1 MKLFSEERK
10 ENYMNILAE
19 QMISYLSTIQN
30 SIDEYINNIEYA
42 TNKHEKR
49 KVKRTLLFEE
59 KMRKLK
65 KETKQ
70 KISECK
76 YRTEKDLAFIL
87 FLFEKIK
94 GLEKCFSSIDVKY
107 DSLKNELNKKKEYKY
122 PFSSIENPAKELEM
136 IFNKVAELETELIK
150 KRGIF
155 RRINRADKY
164 AEISYL
170 VNHSNDLY
178 EKTIKDLYEE
188 YYFYLSKWIK
198 SAKSEILQLE
208 ESKKQELQ
216 RLNSQYLSK
225 IEEAGNT
232 LKNELDLKASSKL
245 LHKTTIT
252 INSQEPNLSLYT
264 PTNEDDEPVIHIG
277 FISKQLTNLNMTEQV
292 QKMIRNK
299 YSDWMNEDWLTLP
312 YALQFEDNCSLLIKT
327 NTETEDKVNKGIQ
340 AIITRMLAQI
350 PPTKLHCTFIDPKN
364 AGIIFSA
371 FMRISHKDEKVVGK
385 QVYTSPPDIN
395 DALDDIYAHIDSVI
409 QFKLSTSV
417 GFTDIYEYN
426 KFAKENAESYKL
438 LAILDYPKNFT
449 ADMKEKLMYI
459 VENGPKCGVHTII
472 TYNEQ
477 SASRHQK
484 DEFNQEIEWFASQA
498 IHIVNQGKEL
508 YISSSTTGEVHFEF
522 VSPPKLPHLVRFV
535 NELEKQIVAVNKRG
549 TPFSVIVPDIWFS
562 RSSSDS
568 LTVPLGRTGAGDTHE
583 LLFGVDTSQHAIVA
597 GKTGSGKTTLLHTL
611 ITSACINY
619 SPDELQFYL
628 LDFKEGVEFMEY
640 ANYKIPH
647 MKLLAL
653 ESEQEFG
660 ESILMELQKEL
671 TRRGGIFK
679 EHGVQNIKHYRQ
691 KTGEKI
697 PRILLIIDEFQVLF
711 DSHINR
717 KIAGNCGFL
726 IDDLVRR
733 GRSFGIHIILASQS
747 ISSAANSTFEP
758 ITRSQ
763 MAVRIG
769 LKADEK
775 DARILLGDDNNG
787 IATLGQEMGV
797 AIYNSD
803 SGNAPNIKFK
813 IAYLDKDNQEK
824 TLQSIHD
831 YSTSQG
837 YVYNAR
843 VFVSQMQESISKAN
857 IPINASLE
865 DYKKRTRGITL
876 WMGKSNRVSPP
887 YLTLNLNYRNE
898 DNIMILGQDED
909 LARKVLYGTLCSVLF
924 HYQTEQGGTARKII
938 FADYPSPD
946 KDEKDGLDY
955 LVEDLPEYIECV
967 DNDKDFLRHLDA
979 LHEEMS
985 NRKHGKSFDKTPCF
999 FFMHGVQRS
1008 NAAYD
1013 KSINNHEVIQE
1024 DIPEIDFLE
1033 ENLQFDIANMYDSP
1047 KTLSGE
1053 KYMTNI
1059 SPNQKFVELLKNG
1072 PSQGVYIIMWCD
1084 QNSNFTDLTDWDP
1097 IKSFGHRFAC
1107 RLRED
1112 ESRSYLGEEYASL
1125 LKRDSIM
1132 YRDLRGDFHK
1142 LQPFEY
1148 PNVGWRNEFV
1158 EKITLRLNLKRT
1170 I

>member
-1 MKLFSEERK
+1 
-10 ENYMNILAE
+10 MNIFAE
-19 QMISYLSTIQN
+19 QMISYLTTIQK
-30 SIDEYINNIEYA
+30 NIEDYMNQTEQA
-42 TNKHEKR
+42 TRDYTER
-49 KVKRTLLFEE
+49 KGELTISFDK
-59 KMRKLK
+59 KMKIVN
-65 KETKQ
+65 KETKK
-70 KISECK
+70 KINELK
-76 YRTEKDLAFIL
+76 DRTEKDLAYIL
-87 FLFEKIK
+87 FLIEKIK
-94 GLEKCFSSIDVKY
+94 GLEECFCSIDAKY
-107 DSLKNELNKKKEYKY
+107 AGRKSELNRKKDSKY
-122 PFSSIENPAKELEM
+122 PFLNIDNPAKELEM
-136 IFNKVAELETELIK
+136 IFHKVAEIETDLVK

-155 RRINRADKY
+155 RSINRADKY
-164 AEISYL
+164 AELSYL
-170 VNHSNDLY
+170 VSHSSDLY
-178 EKTIKDLYEE
+178 EKTMNELYEE
-188 YYFYLSKWIK
+188 YYDYVSKWVK
-198 SAKSEILQLE
+198 KARMELRQLE
-208 ESKKQELQ
+208 ERKQQELQ
-216 RLNSQYLSK
+216 QLNSQYLSK
-225 IEEAGNT
+225 VEEAGNI
-232 LKNELDLKASSKL
+232 LKNELDRNASSKS
-245 LHKTTIT
+245 LHKTALT

-264 PTNEDDEPVIHIG
+264 PPNEEDEPVIQIG
-277 FISKQLTNLNMTEQV
+277 FISNQLTNLNITEQV
-292 QKMIRNK
+292 QEVIKNK
-299 YSDWMNEDWLTLP
+299 YSDWMHENWLMLP
-312 YALQFEDNCSLLIKT
+312 YALQFGDNCSLLIKT
-327 NTETEDKVNKGIQ
+327 NTETEAKVNKGIQ

-350 PPTKLHCTFIDPKN
+350 PPTKLHCIFIDPKN
-364 AGIIFSA
+364 AGTIFSA
-371 FMRISHKDEKVVGK
+371 FMRIAHKDEKVVGK

-395 DALDDIYAHIDSVI
+395 HALDDIYAHIDSVI
-409 QFKLSTSV
+409 QFKLSAGV

-438 LAILDYPKNFT
+438 LTILDYPKNFT

-472 TYNEQ
+472 TYNEKN
-477 SASRHQK
+477 AGRHQK
-484 DEFNQEIEWFASQA
+484 NEFNQDIEWLASQA
-498 IHIVNQGKEL
+498 IHIRNQGEDL
-508 YISSSTTGEVHFEF
+508 YISSSDEVHFDF
-522 VSPPKLPHLVRFV
+522 VSPPKLPHLVKFV
-535 NELEKQIVAVNKRG
+535 NDLEKHIVAVNKRG
-549 TPFSVIVPDIWFS
+549 TPFSVIVPDKWFS
-562 RSSSDS
+562 RRSSDS

-660 ESILMELQKEL
+660 ESILMELQDEL

-679 EHGVQNIKHYRQ
+679 EHGVQNIMNYRK
-691 KTGEKI
+691 KTGEKM

-747 ISSAANSTFEP
+747 ISSAVNSTFEP

-775 DARILLGDDNNG
+775 DAKILLGDDNNG

-813 IAYLDKDNQEK
+813 IAYLDKENQEK
-824 TLQSIHD
+824 TLQTIHE

-843 VFVSQMQESISKAN
+843 VFVSQMQETIAKAN
-857 IPINASLE
+857 IPMNAPLE

-898 DNIMILGQDED
+898 DNIMILGQDEE

-924 HYQTEQGGTARKII
+924 HYQTEPGVTARKII

-955 LVEDLPEYIECV
+955 LVEELPEYVEGV
-967 DNDKDFLRHLDA
+967 KSDKEFLRHLNT

-999 FFMHGVQRS
+999 FFIHGVQRS

-1013 KSINNHEVIQE
+1013 KSVNSYEDSHNDSHEDSPKIN
-1024 DIPEIDFLE
+1024 FLE
-1033 ENLQFDIANMYDSP
+1033 GNVKFDIANMYDAP
-1047 KTLSGE
+1047 KTLSDE
-1053 KYMTNI
+1053 KYMANVST
-1059 SPNQKFVELLKNG
+1059 NQKFVELLKNG
-1072 PSQGVYIIMWCD
+1072 PSQGIYIIMWCD
-1084 QNSNFTDLTDWDP
+1084 QNSNFIDLTDWDP

-1112 ESRSYLGEEYASL
+1112 ESRSYMGEEYASL
-1125 LKRDSIM
+1125 LKRDSLI

-1148 PNVGWRNEFV
+1148 PNVSWRNGFV
-1158 EKITLRLNLKRT
+1158 EKITHRIKS
-1170 I
+1170 